1 MTCQRNKPMLNDANK
16 NDHECVFY
24 IICLEQNFYIDVL
37 LRNMPTHNILNEKQN
52 SFLPNILCLLISYQ
66 NTQGSVFVNIE

>member
-1 MTCQRNKPMLNDANK
+1 MGCQRNKSMLNDANK

-37 LRNMPTHNILNEKQN
+37 LRNMHTHNILIEKFLTPFYNHHIQQN
-52 SFLPNILCLLISYQ
+52 YLFP
-66 NTQGSVFVNIE
+66 T

>member
-37 LRNMPTHNILNEKQN
+37 LRNMHTHNILIEIC
-52 SFLPNILCLLISYQ
+52 NILWIRRYNHHIQQ
-66 NTQGSVFVNIE
+66 NYLFPT

>member
-1 MTCQRNKPMLNDANK
+1 MSCQRNKSMLNDANK

-37 LRNMPTHNILNEKQN
+37 LRNMPTHNILNEI
-52 SFLPNILCLLISYQ
+52 ILGILYL
-66 NTQGSVFVNIE
+66 VFILACRRGLHILQ

>member
-16 NDHECVFY
+16 NDNECVFY

-37 LRNMPTHNILNEKQN
+37 LRNMHTHNILIEIPFYNHIQQN
-52 SFLPNILCLLISYQ
+52 YLFP
-66 NTQGSVFVNIE
+66 T